1 MESRF
6 NLGQLDTLV
15 TVKKGTQ
22 STGSQG
28 EKKFTYIFFRDVYAK
43 VERNVSEIVAN
54 TNLEEGDYVQL
65 TIHKIPEL
73 TTRWRI
79 VLEGRDYEITG
90 IDPISR
96 VSPVCVLS
104 IHSIN

>member
-6 NLGQLDTLV
+6 NLGEMDTLV
-15 TVKKGTQ
+15 TVRKGVQ

-28 EKKFTYIFFRDVYAK
+28 EKKFTYSFFRDVYAK
-43 VERNVSEIVAN
+43 VERNVSEIV
-54 TNLEEGDYVQL
+54 QL

-73 TTRWRI
+73 TTRWQI
-79 VLEGRDYEITG
+79 VLAGRDYEITG

-96 VSPVCVLS
+96 VSPVCVLT
-104 IHSIN
+104 IHSIR

>member
-1 MESRF
+1 MESKF

-22 STGSQG
+22 STGPQG
-28 EKKFTYIFFRDVYAK
+28 EKKFTYTFFRDVYAK